1 VAGAPR
7 IGDAAAWSPR
17 LAQGRDALNVSA
29 LRGKGAM
36 PAKGGNPSLADSD
49 VIAAVDYLSA
59 QAR

>member
-1 VAGAPR
+1 M
-7 IGDAAAWSPR
+7 IGDAAAWNPR
-17 LAQGRDALNVSA
+17 LAQERDALHASA

-36 PAKGGNPSLADSD
+36 PAKGGNPALADSD